1 MRLVLARY
9 GRPVT
14 RVRHAGGFS
23 FLKTRVKINSED
35 GFPKVRLGVM
45 RNPLPLLLRLLSPP
59 SSRSRRF
66 LLYAHAGLCPA
77 SPCTPGALSLH
88 LLLSCAITLLLTK
101 HPPPWRFVWGG
112 TTMRSETARRDID
125 VAGCVSVRVSQRQP
139 HAAFGNCSLSSTSP
153 FLRPLIYRYLS

>member
-9 GRPVT
+9 SRPVT

-23 FLKTRVKINSED
+23 FLKTPVKINSED
-35 GFPKVRLGVM
+35 GFPKVRLGVI
-45 RNPLPLLLRLLSPP
+45 RNPLPLLLQLLSSP

-101 HPPPWRFVWGG
+101 QPPHGGLFGVELRWGVRQRGEIQTLLAACLSVWAN
-112 TTMRSETARRDID
+112 TSLMPRLETARYL
-125 VAGCVSVRVSQRQP
+125 QP
-139 HAAFGNCSLSSTSP
+139 HHFYA
-153 FLRPLIYRYLS
+153 R

>member
-9 GRPVT
+9 SRPVT

-35 GFPKVRLGVM
+35 GFPKVRLGVI
-45 RNPLPLLLRLLSPP
+45 RNPLPLLLQLLSS

-66 LLYAHAGLCPA
+66 LSYAHAGLCPA

-101 HPPPWRFVWGG
+101 QPPHGGLFGVELRWRGEIQ
-112 TTMRSETARRDID
+112 TLLA
-125 VAGCVSVRVSQRQP
+125 ACLSV
-139 HAAFGNCSLSSTSP
+139 
-153 FLRPLIYRYLS
+153 